1 MSCARTSRSH
11 GVIRRNAASM
21 TGWIDSTWPKF
32 TLIAT
37 FIVTAIIMAARMS
50 KPTASNRPRA
60 RDLGLVV
67 GILPAGPGNAI
78 TDVAGVRVGH
88 ATVIAGDRVRTGV
101 TAIVPHAR

>member
-1 MSCARTSRSH
+1 MCA
-11 GVIRRNAASM
+11 RRNA
-21 TGWIDSTWPKF
+21 F
-32 TLIAT
+32 TSSPCVAV
-37 FIVTAIIMAARMS
+37 FVVSAIIMAARMS

-67 GILPAGPGNAI
+67 GILPAGPGNAV

-101 TAIVPHAR
+101 TAIVPHAGNLMQEKVPAAIHV